1 MHVLRPLEVR
11 SALSLAVASMAVAG
25 CSNAGENLGIRESP
39 GVGFVATVL
48 YDRDLNALPGN
59 ADSPLAGVRVFLKVP
74 GGPDTLA
81 VDTTDAQGQVAFLR
95 IPTGPYA
102 VEVDASALGD
112 SLTTLLTPKA
122 AQVFP
127 SGGPDSMVAL
137 LAFPTQ
143 TVAAARALPIG
154 RRVLV
159 SGLVLA
165 GPLSSRD
172 SSGSLRDAT
181 GAVRLTGV
189 RVLSGG
195 VSLPGDSVRVLATV
209 AVRNGQNVLDLAAIS
224 LLNLTSLPVG
234 DTLPTGVAVTASAGV
249 RDADLVSLLG
259 AEILSTSAV
268 NGDLTVTLDDG
279 SGPLEMVVDSVLLIA
294 PGIFVVGDSLSGEG
308 VLVPAPGGLQW
319 QFRPRV
325 RQDFTIF

>member
-1 MHVLRPLEVR
+1 MHVLRPLTAR
-11 SALSLAVASMAVAG
+11 STLSLTLAYAALTG
-25 CSNAGENLGIRESP
+25 CANAGEELGIQVKP

-48 YDRDLNALPGN
+48 YDRDQNAHPSN
-59 ADSPLAGVRVFLKVP
+59 ADSALAGLPVFLKVP

-81 VDTTDAQGQVAFLR
+81 VDTTDALGRVTFFN
-95 IPTGPYA
+95 IPTGPYT
-102 VEVDASALGD
+102 VEVDASVLGD
-112 SLTTLLTPKA
+112 SLATLLSKA

-127 SGGPDSMVAL
+127 SGSPDSIVAL

-172 SSGSLRDAT
+172 TSGSLRDPT

-189 RVLSGG
+189 RILSGG

-209 AVRNGQNVLDLAAIS
+209 GVRNGQKVLDLAAIS
-224 LLNLTSLPVG
+224 LLNLTTLPVG

-259 AEILSTSAV
+259 AEILSTSAA

-279 SGPLEMVVDSVLLIA
+279 SGPLEMVVDSVLQIA
-294 PGIFVVGDSLSGEG
+294 PGLFVIGDSLSGQG
-308 VLVPAPGGLQW
+308 VLTPSTGGATW
-319 QFRPRV
+319 QFRPRQ